1 MEMNIYIQRRT
12 DGERRRRKEGRDLPP
27 SLPSCGVGGAA
38 AMIVLPRGG
47 LFIDKKG
54 LKVVFGGGGGG
65 GSRDGI
71 FLTDSRLDPCF
82 RPRRAHR
89 EEGRKREGGRL
100 PVLFLIYMNPK
111 L

>member
-1 MEMNIYIQRRT
+1 MNIYIQRRT
-12 DGERRRRKEGRDLPP
+12 DGERRRKEGRKGSS
-27 SLPSCGVGGAA
+27 SLFSCGVGGAA

-54 LKVVFGGGGGG
+54 LEVVFGGGG

-89 EEGRKREGGRL
+89 EEGGKRGGEGGSQCCSS
-100 PVLFLIYMNPK
+100 FT
-111 L
+111 

>member
-1 MEMNIYIQRRT
+1 
-12 DGERRRRKEGRDLPP
+12 
-27 SLPSCGVGGAA
+27 
-38 AMIVLPRGG
+38 MIVLPRGG

-54 LKVVFGGGGGG
+54 LEVVFGGGGGG
-65 GSRDGI
+65 SGSRDGI

-89 EEGRKREGGRL
+89 EEGGKRGGGRL

>member
-1 MEMNIYIQRRT
+1 MGGVGGDEYLYPKE
-12 DGERRRRKEGRDLPP
+12 DGRGEEEEGRKG
-27 SLPSCGVGGAA
+27 SSFLPSCGVGGAA

-54 LKVVFGGGGGG
+54 LEVVFGGGG

>member
-1 MEMNIYIQRRT
+1 MNIYIQRRT

-27 SLPSCGVGGAA
+27 SPHA

-54 LKVVFGGGGGG
+54 LKVVFGGGG
-65 GSRDGI
+65 SRDGI

-82 RPRRAHR
+82 RPRRARR
-89 EEGRKREGGRL
+89 EEGRKREGGSQCCSS
-100 PVLFLIYMNPK
+100 FT
-111 L
+111 